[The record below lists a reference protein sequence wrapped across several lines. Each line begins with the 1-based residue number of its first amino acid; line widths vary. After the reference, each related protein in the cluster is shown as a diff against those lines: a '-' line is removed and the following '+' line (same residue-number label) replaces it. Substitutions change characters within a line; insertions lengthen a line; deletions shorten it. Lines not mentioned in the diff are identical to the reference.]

1 MLNACRLALVLIP
14 ASVAIGLVIFFIVK
28 SDQNFDDEW
37 KTGSNVRRDTRADS
51 IEMAEDDIIV
61 RLNREFEQ
69 YFATTDSLTE
79 EQWRNALPTPTE
91 RIQMSLLIKM
101 LLLLKHFN
109 KIKSADQILI
119 LFGVLSQS
127 VTLSFLGDEHQYCV
141 IHEKLDPKSGKFPRY
156 WGYVVIRAASNAT
169 RPNLHHSAAHFQT
182 DGEVCAQAA
191 ALFERT
197 GSRTLV
203 VAGASRFAV
212 EGNLTSPCQPPNALA
227 DAAHNNETMFHLMNV
242 AISEAMSAFP
252 TNDRNVFIQWHGMAN
267 TSCPASDIYASAGA
281 RSTNFI
287 YQDPEAP
294 VNKIVRS
301 VNRINGTEL
310 AKTPAMDSNCRLQ
323 ATTNVFGRLLN
334 GVPAD
339 QNITGNFVHIEQK
352 QEARDDWEMWTQALE
367 QAFPTIP
374 I

>member
-1 MLNACRLALVLIP
+1 MLNACRLGLVLIP
-14 ASVAIGLVIFFIVK
+14 ASIAIGLIIFYIVK
-28 SDQNFDDEW
+28 SDQNIDEEW
-37 KTGSNVRRDTRADS
+37 KTESNVRRDTRAGS
-51 IEMAEDDIIV
+51 IEMGEDDTVV
-61 RLNREFEQ
+61 RLNREFEK

-79 EQWRNALPTPTE
+79 EQWKNALPTPME
-91 RIQMSLLIKM
+91 RIQMSL
-101 LLLLKHFN
+101 
-109 KIKSADQILI
+109 
-119 LFGVLSQS
+119 
-127 VTLSFLGDEHQYCV
+127 DERQYCV

-156 WGYVVIRAASNAT
+156 WGYVVIRASSNAT
-169 RPNLHHSAAHFQT
+169 RPYLHHSAAHFQT
-182 DGEVCAQAA
+182 DGDVCAQAA

-212 EGNLTSPCQPPNALA
+212 QGNLTSPCQPPNALA

-242 AISEAMSAFP
+242 AISEAMSAHP
-252 TNDRNVFIQWHGMAN
+252 PSYRNVFIQWHGMAN

-294 VNKIVRS
+294 VNKIVRA
-301 VNRINGTEL
+301 VNRVSGSDL

-323 ATTNVFGRLLN
+323 ATTNVFGRFLN
-334 GVPAD
+334 GVTAD
-339 QNITGNFVHIEQK
+339 QNITGDFVHIEQK

-367 QAFPTIP
+367 QAFAIIP
-374 I
+374 L